1 MRQASPNTYLPQD
14 VRGAE
19 HPDQPRVPAGNPDGG
34 QWTDGG
40 GGVGSSRP
48 NSIDPINTGS
58 TSARPRAI
66 PVNSTT
72 ASGSLTQGGS
82 WIGATLR
89 PFIKK
94 AAILA
99 GPLAN
104 FGSPKLRGTAIH
116 TFLKAEIDRVRNPN
130 LRTEVSFLKSA
141 YATLLES
148 DELNLPEGSMNL
160 PGQVRYGKKLPCAS
174 TSTTKPP
181 ITWSV
186 STMLKP
192 ADMILLPRVWMKLP
206 RLWPDATVTAF
217 SFLLLG

>member
-94 AAILA
+94 IPGAAAI
-99 GPLAN
+99 
-104 FGSPKLRGTAIH
+104 
-116 TFLKAEIDRVRNPN
+116 AEIFDGVRW
-130 LRTEVSFLKSA
+130 
-141 YATLLES
+141 S
-148 DELNLPEGSMNL
+148 DNIDNHVQEYNDLVAGVGND
-160 PGQVRYGKKLPCAS
+160 
-174 TSTTKPP
+174 TSIIPVIHHAPDLTPRKQ
-181 ITWSV
+181 
-186 STMLKP
+186 P
-192 ADMILLPRVWMKLP
+192 A
-206 RLWPDATVTAF
+206 
-217 SFLLLG
+217 